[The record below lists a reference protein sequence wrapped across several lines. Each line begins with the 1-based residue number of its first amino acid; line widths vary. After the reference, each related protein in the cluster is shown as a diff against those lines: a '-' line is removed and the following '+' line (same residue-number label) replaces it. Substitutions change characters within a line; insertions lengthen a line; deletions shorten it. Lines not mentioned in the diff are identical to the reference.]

1 MVVIVSKG
9 QEKDT
14 RATVGFTVHG
24 RKVEEK
30 EIINIVCCP
39 NANCGESKAMKCL
52 LCTDDPDA
60 EKSQKDWNKEMDEER
75 LAHHI
80 VKAHYV
86 ESLNLALYVAK
97 LQYKIEF
104 SHGPS

>member
-39 NANCGESKAMKCL
+39 NAN
-52 LCTDDPDA
+52 
-60 EKSQKDWNKEMDEER
+60 W
-75 LAHHI
+75 
-80 VKAHYV
+80 
-86 ESLNLALYVAK
+86 
-97 LQYKIEF
+97 
-104 SHGPS
+104 

>member
-1 MVVIVSKG
+1 MVLIVSKG

-39 NANCGESKAMKCL
+39 NCEL
-52 LCTDDPDA
+52 
-60 EKSQKDWNKEMDEER
+60 W
-75 LAHHI
+75 
-80 VKAHYV
+80 
-86 ESLNLALYVAK
+86 
-97 LQYKIEF
+97 
-104 SHGPS
+104 

>member
-1 MVVIVSKG
+1 MVVNVTKG

-30 EIINIVCCP
+30 EIINIVCCLD
-39 NANCGESKAMKCL
+39 AHCGDSKAMKCL

-60 EKSQKDWNKEMDEER
+60 EKSQNDWNTEMDEEG
-75 LAHHI
+75 LAHYI
-80 VKAHYV
+80 VNAHYV

-97 LQYKIEF
+97 LQ
-104 SHGPS
+104 